1 MLTSEEWP
9 KVGETLQTDTL
20 PDGMKL
26 QFVVKPD
33 YHKTYAMLT
42 TNFGSIDSSFRL
54 GDDGE
59 FTTVPAGTA
68 HFLEHKLFEKQDH
81 DAFDLFGKTGAS
93 SNAFTS
99 ANQTSYLFAA
109 SDHIEE
115 NMRILLDF
123 VQTPY
128 FSDETVEKE
137 KGIIG
142 QEIQMYQDD
151 PSWQSYSG
159 ILGNLYPQHP
169 VHLDVAGTVDS
180 IATITPAL
188 LYAVHAAFYQPNNLT
203 LTVVGNFDAEAIYNL
218 VADFQASR
226 PTARIAPAQSGV
238 QPDYDG
244 SAILP
249 YRALRLPIS
258 RPKGVVG
265 LKGLVPIADTSAGL
279 KRTFAMRLFL
289 EMIFG
294 DSGSTY
300 LDLYNNGVIDDSF
313 YTEFNVGRGY
323 NFIALGGDATN
334 PAAMT
339 ETLID
344 HLTAYESSP
353 DFTEARFT
361 ALKRASIGKFYS
373 SLNSLE
379 SVANQLASQNFTS
392 VSPFSIPDLIN
403 SLTFEEVQAV
413 AAETI
418 QHEAISVC
426 HILAEEAE

>member
-1 MLTSEEWP
+1 MLTSEEWA
-9 KVGETLQTDTL
+9 KVGETVQTATL
-20 PDGMKL
+20 PDGMTI

-42 TNFGSIDSSFRL
+42 TAFGAIDNSFRI
-54 GDDGE
+54 GDSGE

-68 HFLEHKLFEKQDH
+68 HFLEHKLFEKQDY
-81 DAFDLFGKTGAS
+81 DVFDLFGKTGAS

-109 SDHIEE
+109 SDQLEE
-115 NMRILLDF
+115 NMKILLDF

-128 FSDETVEKE
+128 FSDATVEKE

-180 IATITPAL
+180 IATITPTL
-188 LYAVHAAFYQPNNLT
+188 LYTVHAAFYRPSNLT
-203 LTVVGNFDAEAIYNL
+203 LTVVGNFDAEAMYDF
-218 VADFQASR
+218 VAQYQASR
-226 PTARIAPAQSGV
+226 PASRITSVESGV

-244 SAILP
+244 TTVLP

-265 LKGLVPIADTSAGL
+265 IKGLMPVPDTASGL
-279 KRTFAMRLFL
+279 KRAFALRLFL

-300 LDLYNNGVIDDSF
+300 LDLYNRGIIDDSF

-323 NFIALGGDATN
+323 NYIAIGGDATT
-334 PAAMT
+334 PITMT
-339 ETLID
+339 EALID
-344 HLTAYESSP
+344 VLMAYETSP

-361 ALKRASIGKFYS
+361 ALKRAAIGKFYS

-379 SVANQLASQNFTS
+379 SIANQLASQSFTG
-392 VSPFSIPDLIN
+392 VSPFAIPDLIT
-403 SLTFEEVQAV
+403 SMTFEDVQHA
-413 AAETI
+413 AAEMI
-418 QHEAISVC
+418 QHEALSVC